1 VVAVVSTA
9 EVAVVA
15 VVAAGSGAIRL
26 DVACENAA
34 ARRFYLAAGFSAIS
48 VAADA
53 AAQLGYVRCGC
64 S

>member
-1 VVAVVSTA
+1 VA
-9 EVAVVA
+9 AVLSKVT
-15 VVAAGSGAIRL
+15 VAAGSGAIRL